1 MGVFNRF
8 SDIINSNINSILDQ
22 AEDPRKMIRLITQ
35 ETLETLVEVRSVSA
49 RHIADRKRLREQIQS
64 SRRES
69 ISWRE
74 KAELA
79 VVKGRDDLA
88 KLALK
93 EKAHHDEAVITLA
106 ADLTRIDDSIAKLK
120 HDADL
125 LTDKLKLARTR
136 QKALILRDQTAKSR
150 IKVKRQLHDVN
161 CDEALSRFEEYER
174 KLDDV
179 EGVIESYDLGSR
191 TLAQEINALQDD
203 EHLTKELQALKSRI
217 KNTGTVQAV
226 ASA

>member
-22 AEDPRKMIRLITQ
+22 AEDPRKMVRLITQ

-49 RHIADRKRLREQIQS
+49 RNIADRKQLQERIRY
-64 SRRES
+64 SRSES
-69 ISWRE
+69 KGWQD

-79 VVKGRDDLA
+79 IVKGRDDLA

-93 EKAHHDEAVITLA
+93 EKTHHDEAVITMER
-106 ADLTRIDDSIAKLK
+106 DLIRIDDAVSKLQ
-120 HDADL
+120 HDADRL
-125 LTDKLKLARTR
+125 EEQVKLARTH
-136 QKALILRDQTAKSR
+136 QKALILRGQTVKSR
-150 IKVKRQLHDVN
+150 AKVKRQLRNVN

-174 KLDDV
+174 QLDEV
-179 EGVIESYDLGSR
+179 EGVIESYDLGNR
-191 TLAQEINALQDD
+191 TLAQEINDLQDD
-203 EHLTKELQALKSRI
+203 DHLNKELQALKSRI
-217 KNTGTVQAV
+217 KNSGSAKAV

>member
-1 MGVFNRF
+1 MSVFNRF

-22 AEDPRKMIRLITQ
+22 AEDPRKMVRLITQ
-35 ETLETLVEVRSVSA
+35 ETQETLVEVRSVSA
-49 RHIADRKRLREQIQS
+49 QNIADRKQLQARIRF

-69 ISWRE
+69 RNWQD

-93 EKAHHDEAVITLA
+93 EKARHDEAVTIME
-106 ADLTRIDDSIAKLK
+106 ADLVQIVDAVTKLQ
-120 HDADL
+120 HDAARLEDQL
-125 LTDKLKLARTR
+125 RLARTR
-136 QKALILRDQTAKSR
+136 QKALILRGQTAKSR
-150 IKVKRQLHDVN
+150 IKVKRQLHNVN

-179 EGVIESYDLGSR
+179 EGVVESYDLGNR
-191 TLAQEINALQDD
+191 TLAQEINDLQDD
-203 EHLTKELQALKSRI
+203 EHLNKELQALKSRI
-217 KNTGTVQAV
+217 KNTDPAETTA
-226 ASA
+226 

>member
-22 AEDPRKMIRLITQ
+22 AEDPRKMVRLITQ
-35 ETLETLVEVRSVSA
+35 ETQETLVEVRSVSA
-49 RHIADRKRLREQIQS
+49 RYIADRKQLREQIQS

-69 ISWRE
+69 RGWQG

-93 EKAHHDEAVITLA
+93 EKTLHDEAVITME
-106 ADLTRIDDSIAKLK
+106 ADLSRIDDAISKLK
-120 HDADL
+120 HDADKL
-125 LTDKLKLARTR
+125 EGQLKLALAR
-136 QKALILRDQTAKSR
+136 QKALILRGQTAKSR
-150 IKVKRQLHDVN
+150 LKVKQQLHDVN

-174 KLDDV
+174 KLDNV

-191 TLAQEINALQDD
+191 TLAQEIDDLQDD
-203 EHLTKELQALKSRI
+203 EHLNRELRALKSRI

-226 ASA
+226 ATA

>member
-1 MGVFNRF
+1 MSVFNRF

-22 AEDPRKMIRLITQ
+22 AEDPRKMVRLITQ
-35 ETLETLVEVRSVSA
+35 ETQETLVEVRSVSA
-49 RHIADRKRLREQIQS
+49 QNIADRKQLQARIRF

-69 ISWRE
+69 RNWQD

-93 EKAHHDEAVITLA
+93 EKARHDEAVTIME
-106 ADLTRIDDSIAKLK
+106 ADLVQIVDAVTKLQ
-120 HDADL
+120 HDADRL
-125 LTDKLKLARTR
+125 EDQLRLARTR
-136 QKALILRDQTAKSR
+136 QKALILRGQTAKSR
-150 IKVKRQLHDVN
+150 IKVKRQLHNVN

-179 EGVIESYDLGSR
+179 EGVIESYDLGNR
-191 TLAQEINALQDD
+191 TLAQEINDLQDD
-203 EHLTKELQALKSRI
+203 EHLNKELQALKSRI
-217 KNTGTVQAV
+217 KNTDPAETTA
-226 ASA
+226 

>member
-1 MGVFNRF
+1 MSVFNRF

-22 AEDPRKMIRLITQ
+22 AEDPRKMVRLITQ
-35 ETLETLVEVRSVSA
+35 ETQETLVEVRSVSA
-49 RHIADRKRLREQIQS
+49 QNIADRKQLQARIHC

-69 ISWRE
+69 RNWQD

-93 EKAHHDEAVITLA
+93 EKARHDEAVAIMEV
-106 ADLTRIDDSIAKLK
+106 DLVQIEDAVTKLQ
-120 HDADL
+120 HDADRL
-125 LTDKLKLARTR
+125 EDQLRLARTR
-136 QKALILRDQTAKSR
+136 QKALILRGQTAKSR
-150 IKVKRQLHDVN
+150 IKVKRQLHNVN

-179 EGVIESYDLGSR
+179 EGVVESYDLGNR
-191 TLAQEINALQDD
+191 TLAQEINDLQDD
-203 EHLTKELQALKSRI
+203 EHLNKELQALKSRI
-217 KNTGTVQAV
+217 KNTDPAETTA
-226 ASA
+226 

>member
-1 MGVFNRF
+1 MSVFNRF

-22 AEDPRKMIRLITQ
+22 AEDPRKMVRLITQ
-35 ETLETLVEVRSVSA
+35 ETQETLVEVRSVSA
-49 RHIADRKRLREQIQS
+49 QNIADRKQLQARIRF

-69 ISWRE
+69 RNWQD

-93 EKAHHDEAVITLA
+93 EKARHDEAVTIME
-106 ADLTRIDDSIAKLK
+106 ADLVQIVDAVTKLQ
-120 HDADL
+120 HDADRL
-125 LTDKLKLARTR
+125 EDQLRLARTR
-136 QKALILRDQTAKSR
+136 QKALILRGQTAKSR
-150 IKVKRQLHDVN
+150 IKVKRQLHNVN

-179 EGVIESYDLGSR
+179 EGVVESYDLGNR
-191 TLAQEINALQDD
+191 TLAQEINDLQDD
-203 EHLTKELQALKSRI
+203 EHLNKELQALKSRI
-217 KNTGTVQAV
+217 KNTDPAETTA
-226 ASA
+226 

>member
-22 AEDPRKMIRLITQ
+22 AEDPRKMVRLITQ

-49 RHIADRKRLREQIQS
+49 RNIADRKQLQERIRY
-64 SRRES
+64 SRSES
-69 ISWRE
+69 KGWQD

-79 VVKGRDDLA
+79 IVKGRDDLA

-93 EKAHHDEAVITLA
+93 EKTHHDEAVITMER
-106 ADLTRIDDSIAKLK
+106 DLIRINDAVSKLQ
-120 HDADL
+120 HDADRL
-125 LTDKLKLARTR
+125 EEQVKLARTH
-136 QKALILRDQTAKSR
+136 QKALILRGQTVKSR
-150 IKVKRQLHDVN
+150 AKVKRQLRNVN

-174 KLDDV
+174 QLDEV
-179 EGVIESYDLGSR
+179 EGVIESYDLGNR
-191 TLAQEINALQDD
+191 TLAQEINDLQDD
-203 EHLTKELQALKSRI
+203 DHLNKELQALKSRI
-217 KNTGTVQAV
+217 KNSGSAEAV